1 MRRRGTSNRA
11 KAEAAPYAVGYG
23 KPPKAS
29 RFKPGTSGNPGGRPK
44 GSGRAKPADVVV
56 EQIKALVLEEAYRPI
71 QIRDGDKLVEL
82 PLVRAVVRSL
92 GLNAAKGQHRS
103 QTTLLDLVTAVE
115 GERRSNRERLFE
127 EVIDYKRHWEKEIA
141 LARRA
146 GLPEPTP
153 LPHPDSLIVNP
164 FNGSVISR
172 GPWTEEEKAE
182 YDQMIAFKREMEE
195 ELEEELTRNG
205 GRGGRKSAGRIAAIK
220 SVIER
225 LDSLLKFERIIVAGA
240 RAA

>member
-1 MRRRGTSNRA
+1 M
-11 KAEAAPYAVGYG
+11 
-23 KPPKAS
+23 
-29 RFKPGTSGNPGGRPK
+29 
-44 GSGRAKPADVVV
+44 
-56 EQIKALVLEEAYRPI
+56 
-71 QIRDGDKLVEL
+71 
-82 PLVRAVVRSL
+82 
-92 GLNAAKGQHRS
+92 
-103 QTTLLDLVTAVE
+103 
-115 GERRSNRERLFE
+115 
-127 EVIDYKRHWEKEIA
+127 IDYKLHWEKEIA

-220 SVIER
+220 SLIER

>member
-56 EQIKALVLEEAYRPI
+56 EQMKALVLEEAYRPI

-127 EVIDYKRHWEKEIA
+127 EVIDYKLHWEKEIA

>member
-103 QTTLLDLVTAVE
+103 QTMLLDLVTAVE

-127 EVIDYKRHWEKEIA
+127 EVIDYKLHWEKEIA

-205 GRGGRKSAGRIAAIK
+205 GRGGRQSAGRIAAIK
-220 SVIER
+220 SLIER
-225 LDSLLKFERIIVAGA
+225 LDGLLKFERIIVAGA

>member
-1 MRRRGTSNRA
+1 VRRRGTSKRA

-44 GSGRAKPADVVV
+44 GSASAKPADVVV
-56 EQIKALVLEEAYRPI
+56 EQMKTLVLEEAYRPI
-71 QIRDGDKLVEL
+71 QIRDGNKLVEL
-82 PLVRAVVRSL
+82 PVVQAVVRSL
-92 GLNAAKGQHRS
+92 ALSAAKGQPRS
-103 QTTLLDLVTAVE
+103 QRMLIDLLAAVE

-127 EVIDYKRHWEKEIA
+127 EVIDYKLHWQKEIA
-141 LARRA
+141 VARRM

-153 LPHPDSLIVNP
+153 LPHPDSLTINP
-164 FNGSVISR
+164 FDGSVISR
-172 GPWTEEEKAE
+172 GPWTEEEKAY
-182 YDQMIAFKREMEE
+182 YDQTIALKRQMEE
-195 ELEEELTRNG
+195 ELEEELTKNG
-205 GRGGRKSAGRIAAIK
+205 GRGGRESAGRITAIK

-225 LDSLLKFERIIVAGA
+225 LDSVLKFERIIVAGA

>member
-11 KAEAAPYAVGYG
+11 KAEAAPYEVGYG

-29 RFKPGTSGNPGGRPK
+29 RFKPGTSGNPGGRPR
-44 GSGRAKPADVVV
+44 GSGSAQPADVVV

-82 PLVRAVVRSL
+82 PLVRAAVRSL

-127 EVIDYKRHWEKEIA
+127 EVIDYKRHWENEIE

-164 FNGSVISR
+164 FNGSVTSR

-205 GRGGRKSAGRIAAIK
+205 GRGGRQSAGRIVAIK
-220 SVIER
+220 SLIER

>member
-1 MRRRGTSNRA
+1 
-11 KAEAAPYAVGYG
+11 
-23 KPPKAS
+23 
-29 RFKPGTSGNPGGRPK
+29 
-44 GSGRAKPADVVV
+44 V
-56 EQIKALVLEEAYRPI
+56 EQIKAVVLEEAYRPI

-127 EVIDYKRHWEKEIA
+127 EVIDYKRHWENEIE

-153 LPHPDSLIVNP
+153 LPHPDSLTINP
-164 FNGSVISR
+164 FDGSVISR
-172 GPWTEEEKAE
+172 GPWTEEEKAY
-182 YDQMIAFKREMEE
+182 YDQTIAFKREMEK
-195 ELEEELTRNG
+195 ELQEELTRHG

-240 RAA
+240 WAA